1 MEVRPHIEKVI
12 ATVLLSL
19 LLIACILLPL
29 WCPVPRLG
37 PAEPVSFSGDTVV
50 CAIAVDDRPLTP
62 EGLVAGLNIELIR
75 RCAAADSFDVRFVRP
90 LPGDRVRDSLA
101 AGRYDL
107 AVMPADSLGELEVES
122 MEAAGDGVVW
132 ALAPLHG
139 SKADSLERW
148 LVRFMETEDYIS
160 EEERFTCVR
169 NPRRAFENGRRIY
182 RISPYDVTVRAAARE
197 LQWDWRLLAALI
209 YTESK
214 YSLTAES
221 RRGAFGLMQIV
232 PEEGERDALLEPLNN
247 LEHGKA
253 HIKRLQRLF
262 RNRGV
267 EPGEDLEHIVIAAY
281 NAGEGR
287 VTDLMTL
294 AEHVGLDPTSWES
307 IREVIPMLAEHAD
320 SIETVAR
327 GSFRGD
333 ETLAYVDSVFTF
345 YNLYKEI
352 LR

>member
-1 MEVRPHIEKVI
+1 
-12 ATVLLSL
+12 
-19 LLIACILLPL
+19 
-29 WCPVPRLG
+29 
-37 PAEPVSFSGDTVV
+37 
-50 CAIAVDDRPLTP
+50 
-62 EGLVAGLNIELIR
+62 
-75 RCAAADSFDVRFVRP
+75 
-90 LPGDRVRDSLA
+90 
-101 AGRYDL
+101 
-107 AVMPADSLGELEVES
+107 
-122 MEAAGDGVVW
+122 
-132 ALAPLHG
+132 
-139 SKADSLERW
+139 
-148 LVRFMETEDYIS
+148 
-160 EEERFTCVR
+160 
-169 NPRRAFENGRRIY
+169 
-182 RISPYDVTVRAAARE
+182 
-197 LQWDWRLLAALI
+197 
-209 YTESK
+209 
-214 YSLTAES
+214 
-221 RRGAFGLMQIV
+221 MQIV
-232 PEEGERDALLEPLNN
+232 PEEGERDALLDPLNN